1 MNKVTK
7 LLILFATGF
16 AMALLHLTTMATPSI
31 ANQQNIAQVLYK
43 TGRFSEATEI
53 LEQEARLY
61 ANQGDSLREAISLS
75 NLSLAYQKLGMW
87 SEAEVAIEQSL
98 TLSQQDNSTS
108 AVRITAQTLNRQG
121 SLEFSQGKAQQ
132 ALETWER
139 AAQVYREI
147 ADEEG
152 IIRTQINQA
161 QALQVLGFYRRAL
174 QVLHEAEED
183 LAAQPDSLTKVA
195 ALRSLGDVLQLVGDR
210 DQSLVFLEESLTLAR
225 KLKSSEHISAALFS
239 LGNHAR
245 TQQEVDKA
253 IDFYRQATALSPAQ
267 NITIQAQLNRLR
279 LLEENGNE
287 SAAQSLIKQILPQI
301 ELLPQGRDAVS
312 ARVNLA
318 KILINLQSDSPNPPK
333 SQFPHPFLAK
343 AVQQARK
350 LSDKRMEAYALGTLG
365 QLYEENRQWSEAQQL
380 TQQALVLSETIQ
392 APELTY
398 LWQWQ
403 LGRLLKVQGDEEGA
417 IAAYETAIDLLKS
430 LRSDLVAIN
439 ADVQF
444 SFRESV
450 EPVYRELVGL
460 LLDADN
466 KKSSPKNIEKARRL
480 MESLQLAELDNFF
493 RSACLTANPLPL
505 EKIDHQAAVIYPII
519 LPDRLEVIL
528 SIPGQTLRHYSTEIK
543 QEQINSNLRKLRR
556 SVTNRLRWNDLSL
569 VEELYDWLIRP
580 AEEELAQSKVETIVF
595 VLDGELRNLPMAALY
610 DGEKYLAEKYA
621 LAVAPGLD
629 LLESKPL
636 KFEQL
641 NVLTAGLSEPRQ
653 GFNQLPGVQ
662 YELEQIKSQVK
673 SSVLL
678 NQEFTEDN
686 VQELI
691 SDIPFPVVHLATHGK
706 FSSQAE
712 ETFILTWNDKINV
725 NELSN
730 LLKTQELGRSQPI
743 ELLVFSACETANGDS
758 RAALGIAGVAVRA
771 GARSTMASLW
781 SVDDEATS
789 KLMTHFYQELAK
801 PETTKAEALR
811 RAQVF
816 ILNQPKYRQHPY
828 YWAPFI
834 MVGNWL

>member
-1 MNKVTK
+1 MSKVTK
-7 LLILFATGF
+7 LLILFSTGF
-16 AMALLHLTTMATPSI
+16 AIALLHLTTIATPSI
-31 ANQQNIAQVLYK
+31 ANQQQIAQVLYK
-43 TGRFSEATEI
+43 TGRFSEATKI

-75 NLSLAYQKLGMW
+75 NLSLAYQKLGMH
-87 SEAEVAIEQSL
+87 SEATAAIEQSL

-152 IIRTQINQA
+152 VIRTQINQA

-174 QVLHEAEED
+174 QVLHEAEEN
-183 LAAQPDSLTKVA
+183 LETQPDSLTKVA

-210 DQSLVFLEESLTLAR
+210 DQSLTFLEESLTLAR
-225 KLKSSEHISAALFS
+225 QLKSSEHISAALFS

-279 LLEENGNE
+279 LLEENGSE
-287 SAAQSLIKQILPQI
+287 SAAKALVEQIQPQI

-318 KILINLQSDSPNPPK
+318 KILINLQSNSQNKSLSPH
-333 SQFPHPFLAK
+333 SFLAK
-343 AVQQARK
+343 AVQQARN

-460 LLDADN
+460 LLNADN
-466 KKSSPKNIEKARRL
+466 KKSSPKNIEKARQL

-528 SIPGQTLRHYSTEIK
+528 SIPEQPLRHYSSAIK
-543 QEQINSNLRKLRR
+543 QDKINSNLKKLRR

-580 AEEELAQSKVETIVF
+580 AEEDLAQSKVETIVF

-691 SDIPFPVVHLATHGK
+691 SDIPFPVIHLATHGK